1 MIKKIILGTLAYT
14 VITFI
19 IAIIWHIVLFEDK
32 YLAFGYFKGEPNMVI
47 GFLTILIQGMV
58 LTYLYNF
65 FSFTGSNLVKSMRY
79 VLIVGLFFWTSH
91 VLALVAKQNI
101 ENAIQFILMESFY
114 LTIQFGVFG
123 ICLSII
129 NKKKEKQLF
138 NS

>member
-14 VITFI
+14 IITFI
-19 IAIIWHIVLFEDK
+19 IAIMWHIVLFKDR
-32 YLAFGYFKGEPNMVI
+32 YLAFGYFKGEPNMLI
-47 GFLTILIQGMV
+47 GFLTILIQGII

-65 FSFTGSNLVKSMRY
+65 FLFTGSNLVKSMRY

-91 VLALVAKQNI
+91 VLALVAKQNV

-114 LTIQFGVFG
+114 LAIQFGIFG
-123 ICLSII
+123 ICLAII
-129 NKKKEKQLF
+129 HKKKEKQLF